1 MVRGIPA
8 LLARGRSAPVD
19 PQDKAPRRG
28 AACGG
33 PGERRIMDEAKAKK
47 GRSGSEKRQRTAQHR
62 IRLTPDE
69 AANLKAR
76 ADAAGMDV
84 AAYVRRQTLDEPGP
98 RTRRRMAVDV
108 AELARARGALGYVG
122 NNLNQIARAVN
133 VGGAEALLDERRD
146 VETTLARLN
155 SLMDEITAAMGQAP

>member
-1 MVRGIPA
+1 
-8 LLARGRSAPVD
+8 
-19 PQDKAPRRG
+19 
-28 AACGG
+28 
-33 PGERRIMDEAKAKK
+33 MDEAKAKK
-47 GRSGSEKRQRTAQHR
+47 GRSGSEKRQRTA
-62 IRLTPDE
+62 ILNVRLTPE
-69 AANLKAR
+69 EKAAISAKA
-76 ADAAGMDV
+76 AAAGLDAA
-84 AAYVRRQTLDEPGP
+84 AFIRRQAIDTPGP

-146 VETTLARLN
+146 VATALARLN